1 MVPIV
6 EGKYPPPLY
15 LRNALSEISFGKEL
29 QRLLTVDKVFFM
41 NTNQLTTATPRQID
55 TKLADLHFERFNA
68 RYTLE
73 RATFRACYNNLAKND
88 RFIHAEVPFDGKNTS
103 VYIDLTQVES
113 YEVDFGKVIKIDNVK
128 IWNTGREEREAKHA
142 IFRKYAIKNF
152 VDVAREIAHVDDKVA
167 EALATLAEIN
177 AQIDACEDE
186 FDARG
191 GWNRYWLVTSSQG
204 HIHSATNCSSCN
216 KGRNMT
222 TFALVCD
229 LSDAEASEAV
239 DIFGAALCSVCF
251 PDAPVEFTDEVK
263 ITQAQATAYF
273 EGGIDAY
280 REMIAKAEARK
291 AKSEQRK
298 AEAAERKARIAEQDA
313 IREAKFLEEIK
324 RQNKEVI

>member
-1 MVPIV
+1 MSDS
-6 EGKYPPPLY
+6 E
-15 LRNALSEISFGKEL
+15 ASEIVVPDFFAKVVVSSSNAVSISYVGNNESKGEL
-29 QRLLTVDKVFFM
+29 TM
-41 NTNQLTTATPRQID
+41 NYSEATPRQID
-55 TKLADLHFERFNA
+55 TKLADLYYERFNA
-68 RYTLE
+68 RYALK
-73 RATFRACYNNLAKND
+73 RATFRACYDNLDKND
-88 RFIHAEVPFDGKNTS
+88 RFIATEVPFDREHVS
-103 VYIDLTQVES
+103 VFIDLTEVQS
-113 YEVDFGKVIKIDNVK
+113 YEIEFGKVVTIDGVK
-128 IWNTGREEREAKHA
+128 IERTKYCEREAKHA
-142 IFRKYAIKNF
+142 IIRKYAIKN
-152 VDVAREIAHVDDKVA
+152 VVRVAREIAHIDDKVA
-167 EALATLAEIN
+167 EALATLADIN
-177 AQIDACEDE
+177 AQINACDDE

-191 GWNRYWLVTSSQG
+191 GWNRFYLVTSSQG
-204 HIHSATNCSSCN
+204 HIHSSTNCSSCN

-263 ITQAQATAYF
+263 ITKAQANAYF
-273 EGGIDAY
+273 EGGIDAF

-291 AKSEQRK
+291 AKSEQRT

>member
-1 MVPIV
+1 MN
-6 EGKYPPPLY
+6 Y
-15 LRNALSEISFGKEL
+15 SE
-29 QRLLTVDKVFFM
+29 
-41 NTNQLTTATPRQID
+41 ATPRQID
-55 TKLADLHFERFNA
+55 TTLAKAHFDRS
-68 RYTLE
+68 
-73 RATFRACYNNLAKND
+73 RAQEVLRSKTARACDDFHYKVQEGA
-88 RFIHAEVPFDGKNTS
+88 RFVTSSLKFGKSYQT
-103 VYIDLTQVES
+103 VWVDLDAVES
-113 YEVDFGKVIKIDNVK
+113 VTFNEFNRIEMIDAVEVNKHG
-128 IWNTGREEREAKHA
+128 WEAQKA
-142 IFRKYAIKNF
+142 TDEIVRKYHTRNF
-152 VDVAREIAHVDDKVA
+152 TEVAQLIADDKPEVA

-177 AQIDACEDE
+177 AVIDACEDE

-204 HIHSATNCSSCN
+204 HIHSSRACSSCN
-216 KGRNMT
+216 KGRNAT

-313 IREAKFLEEIK
+313 IRNAKILEEIE

>member
-1 MVPIV
+1 
-6 EGKYPPPLY
+6 
-15 LRNALSEISFGKEL
+15 
-29 QRLLTVDKVFFM
+29 M

-55 TKLADLHFERFNA
+55 KT
-68 RYTLE
+68 
-73 RATFRACYNNLAKND
+73 LAKAYFD
-88 RFIHAEVPFDGKNTS
+88 RSQAEEVLRRTTALACSHIEYRVEEGARFVTSSLKFGKSYQT
-103 VYIDLTQVES
+103 VWVDLEAVES
-113 YEVDFGKVIKIDNVK
+113 VTISENNYIATIDDVNVGDRT
-128 IWNTGREEREAKHA
+128 WAGREATDT
-142 IFRKYAIKNF
+142 IVRKYHTRDFCA
-152 VDVAREIAHVDDKVA
+152 VAELIADDKPEVA

-177 AQIDACEDE
+177 ATINACQDE
-186 FDARG
+186 FKARH

-216 KGRNMT
+216 KGRNAT

-291 AKSEQRK
+291 ANSEQRK

>member
-1 MVPIV
+1 MN
-6 EGKYPPPLY
+6 Y
-15 LRNALSEISFGKEL
+15 SE
-29 QRLLTVDKVFFM
+29 
-41 NTNQLTTATPRQID
+41 ATPRQID
-55 TKLADLHFERFNA
+55 KTLAKAHYDRSRAQAALRLTTSGSTGYLGHRLEEGERFVTSSLKFGKS
-68 RYTLE
+68 YETVWVDLE
-73 RATFRACYNNLAKND
+73 T
-88 RFIHAEVPFDGKNTS
+88 
-103 VYIDLTQVES
+103 VES
-113 YEVDFGKVIKIDNVK
+113 VTFTE
-128 IWNTGREEREAKHA
+128 WNTIETIDGVPVNQHGWSAEQAKDE
-142 IFRKYAIKNF
+142 IVWKYHTRDFYA
-152 VDVAREIAHVDDKVA
+152 VAQQIADDKPEVA
-167 EALATLAEIN
+167 EALATVDAID
-177 AQIDACEDE
+177 AIIDACEDE

-204 HIHSATNCSSCN
+204 HIHSSQSCSSCN
-216 KGRNMT
+216 KGRNAT

-251 PDAPVEFTDEVK
+251 PDAPVEFVDEVK

-313 IREAKFLEEIK
+313 IRNAKFLEEIE
-324 RQNKEVI
+324 RQNKEVK